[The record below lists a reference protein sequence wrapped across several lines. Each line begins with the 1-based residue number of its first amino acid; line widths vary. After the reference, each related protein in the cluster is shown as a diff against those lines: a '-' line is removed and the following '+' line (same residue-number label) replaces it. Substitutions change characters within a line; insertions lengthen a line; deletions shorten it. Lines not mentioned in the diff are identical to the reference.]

1 MTAPARTAAYH
12 ALRAVAANREDLPTA
27 LARSRAHLDDDRD
40 RGLAAEIVTGTL
52 RWQRSLERWS
62 TMPSI

>member
-27 LARSRAHLDDDRD
+27 LARSRTHLDDDRD
-40 RGLAAEIVTGTL
+40 RGLAAEIVTGTGVPPVQHAKG
-52 RWQRSLERWS
+52 RP
-62 TMPSI
+62 TPA